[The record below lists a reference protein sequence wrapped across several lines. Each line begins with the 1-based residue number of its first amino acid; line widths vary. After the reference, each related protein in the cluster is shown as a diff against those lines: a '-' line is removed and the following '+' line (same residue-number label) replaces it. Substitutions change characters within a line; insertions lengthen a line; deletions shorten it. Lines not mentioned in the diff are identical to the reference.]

1 MTVHL
6 SPLASPP
13 VCLSL
18 MTSFLCC
25 TLVFLPVTPHLDEI
39 DRHHYSMLLWKDW
52 AMFCKGLKADLTP
65 FRTVSSRRGFTVL
78 ILVKPEKN
86 IKFFFFL
93 FKKLSLIW
101 GRRVLSCTADSV
113 FLFFWLQAVH
123 WKKQAL
129 VPEGFVKCLFSWKWN
144 MSLRVRIKA
153 GCRVDLE
160 PSLHGLSIERES
172 GQHCTGGK

>member
-1 MTVHL
+1 
-6 SPLASPP
+6 
-13 VCLSL
+13 

-25 TLVFLPVTPHLDEI
+25 TLVFLQVTQHLDEI

-52 AMFCKGLKADLTP
+52 AMFCKGLKADKTP

-86 IKFFFFL
+86 IRFFFFI
-93 FKKLSLIW
+93 FKMLSLIW
-101 GRRVLSCTADSV
+101 GLLGA
-113 FLFFWLQAVH
+113 FLHCRQCFPFFLATSSPLE
-123 WKKQAL
+123 KQAL

-160 PSLHGLSIERES
+160 PSLHGLSIEKES